1 MCCFIAPMAE
11 AIVTT
16 VTTIVLEQTDKSAQ
30 QANALQV
37 ATKKQAICKNLKVLS
52 KMLWGGTVLLAFEH
66 AWHGEIQAFYPFLTA
81 ASSPESLSEMWHEV
95 ATVGTSMAGLVTVA
109 WAALTAFR
117 SKFHKAI
124 PAEVSVKAGK

>member
-30 QANALQV
+30 QANALQA

-52 KMLWGGTVLLAFEH
+52 KMLWGGSILLAFEH

-81 ASSPESLSEMWHEV
+81 ATSPEAMSQMWHEV

-117 SKFHKAI
+117 SKIHKAE
-124 PAEVSVKAGK
+124 PAEVAVKAGK